1 MIYYM
6 SYHPNIQIL
15 VSSNPNSGSS
25 NLSNNGSMC
34 ELKLSPPIHISQE
47 YKATMRL
54 LKASIWN
61 TIANIDQTLYNNNR
75 IVFNNGGGD
84 LILNLP
90 TGLYSVAGLN
100 TAINDFLVN
109 NGIASGACILNGV
122 EATGN
127 ITIQLNVNTLFIK
140 WNLSTIATFLGW
152 TQASANIGPGPANF
166 TYTSPNS
173 ANFNSVNTVV
183 IHSSICTGSYFSNR
197 GGSDVIGSVSL
208 TARPGSLNYSEFINP
223 VESLINVRN
232 IDSIIFYLTDEN
244 NRAINTGG
252 EFFTLVC
259 EILLNKK

>member
-1 MIYYM
+1 M
-6 SYHPNIQIL
+6 YHPNIQLL
-15 VSSNPNSGSS
+15 VSSNPESGSS

-34 ELKLSPPIHISQE
+34 EIRLSPPIHISQE

-61 TIANIDQTLYNNNR
+61 TIANIDQDLYFNN
-75 IVFNNGGGD
+75 ILVFNNGGVND
-84 LILNLP
+84 LILILP

-109 NGIASGACILNGV
+109 NGIQNNACILNGI
-122 EATGN
+122 EATGH
-127 ITIQLNVNTLFIK
+127 ISIQFNVNTLRII
-140 WNLSTIATFLGW
+140 WATSTIATFLGW
-152 TQASANIGPGPANF
+152 TQASPNIGPGPVGF
-166 TYTSPNS
+166 TYTSPDV

-197 GGSDVIGSVSL
+197 GGSDIIGSVSL

-232 IDSIIFYLTDEN
+232 IDNITFYLTDEN
-244 NRAINTGG
+244 NRPINTGG
-252 EFFTLVC
+252 EYFTLVC
-259 EILLNKK
+259 EILLNRK